1 MRTPIIVLMAALS
14 AAAVACSN
22 GRSEEAGGEVAS
34 AARPSLTDVDVADY
48 ELDMDKVKK
57 WLNGMTALMTA
68 AKQDS
73 SVAAA
78 IASNGNEKSSETIAR
93 MDANP
98 KVKDILDKAGISAR
112 DYVLTMSAYLRAAMA
127 DAAATASPKGMAPN
141 RVNEDNVEFI
151 RKHRAELEPLLK
163 QAGLE
168 T

>member
-1 MRTPIIVLMAALS
+1 MRIPTIALIAAL
-14 AAAVACSN
+14 ATAVACSK
-22 GRSEEAGGEVAS
+22 GGSETSGGEVA
-34 AARPSLTDVDVADY
+34 AAALPNLTDVDVADY
-48 ELDMDKVKK
+48 DLDMDKVRK
-57 WLNGMTALMTA
+57 WLNGMAALMSA

-73 SVAAA
+73 TMAAA

-93 MDANP
+93 MEANP
-98 KVKDILDKAGISAR
+98 KVKEILDKSGISAR

-127 DAAATASPKGMAPN
+127 DAAATSSPKGLAPA